1 LVVGQVTYKAQYNF
15 TAEQSRMKFLI
26 FCSVLAL
33 TQARPQEFLDS
44 SEVELIDPV
53 VNDGD
58 EAEGGDPIVLVIRGG
73 SLPSLGNFPF
83 PGGFPF
89 RNTPR
94 VPSRPSFFGS
104 DGGIDFS
111 GLNVPGGLRGIFG
124 GNRRGEQDQDQEV
137 NGDRPCGPICTMFR
151 VLGGIQG
158 EIDDIHREMHDGAG
172 GAGGEEDE
180 GFSGFPSFFG
190 GENPFDLNN
199 STYEEKELEDGS
211 IVRINRT
218 VVSDTDDNGNQFFFH
233 SSVIHNFGDDG
244 VEVDVE
250 LQPEQQDEVVGVVEE
265 QLPEVIEVVE
275 EQLPEAVEDLLP
287 EGDDAI
293 NEISDEFPT
302 ADVEGVD
309 DGLAE

>member
-1 LVVGQVTYKAQYNF
+1 
-15 TAEQSRMKFLI
+15 MKFLVV
-26 FCSVLAL
+26 CTLLAL

-44 SEVELIDPV
+44 SEVELIEPV
-53 VNDGD
+53 ANEGE

-83 PGGFPF
+83 SGGFPF

-94 VPSRPSFFGS
+94 LPSRPFFGA
-104 DGGIDFS
+104 DNGGIDFP
-111 GLNVPGGLRGIFG
+111 GFNFPGGLRDILG
-124 GNRRGEQDQDQEV
+124 GNRRGEEDQDEDQDQEV
-137 NGDRPCGPICTMFR
+137 QGDRPCGPICTVFR

-158 EIDDIHREMHDGAG
+158 EIDDIHREMHEGA
-172 GAGGEEDE
+172 AGEEGE
-180 GFSGFPSFFG
+180 GFSGFPAFFG
-190 GENPFDLNN
+190 GGDNAFDLNN

-233 SSVIHNFGDDG
+233 SSVIHNFGEDG
-244 VEVDVE
+244 VEVEVE
-250 LQPEQQDEVVGVVEE
+250 VDPKQDEVVGVVEE
-265 QLPEVIEVVE
+265 QLPEVVE
-275 EQLPEAVEDLLP
+275 EQLAAADEDQQLP
-287 EGDDAI
+287 EGDDAL